1 MKLID
6 TGQPDNRSRENVLKK
21 KYVLKPCVVA
31 VAMTLVAPVA
41 LAQTQA
47 PASQPVVQKV
57 IVTGSNIK
65 RGIDEQTASPV
76 QVLSREEIKATGAAT
91 VREILDTLTSSN
103 NSTLSDL
110 TSSNSFS
117 SGATGVGL
125 RNLGKASTL
134 TLVNGRR
141 MPNFGTA
148 DGGSVTFTNI
158 DSIPSEVVERVEVL
172 LDGASAIYGSDA
184 VAGVINIITR
194 KDYNGLVIKAGAR
207 QNLNK
212 SDLDRN
218 QTVSITGGIG
228 DFNADGWNIYGNVEF
243 YHRNPYTDRA
253 VMTQFPDWYFVV
265 NPSVGVKSTYSYPG
279 NYIGRYPANYPDPK
293 LANTAI
299 STPAPGCKPENI
311 EGGLCRFDQWDRV
324 GIHAEADRINAMS
337 SGRLKIS
344 DDLTAFAE
352 VQLSDTKT
360 TFYNAPAI
368 MQYTGTPSR
377 WYNAAERRLEF
388 FTEPRLPVGHP
399 YNPYS
404 FPIELRYRYADNME
418 MYKSEAGARQY
429 RVMAGLEG
437 THFGWDWNSA
447 IGIMANRAD
456 NERRGTKHAKNYLDA
471 VLSGAYKFG
480 QANDPALLAKM
491 FPVNS
496 FMGESKQTFADIRAS
511 RELMQLTGGPLS
523 LAVGAEY
530 RRDSF
535 ESWVSENIAKAELV
549 GLGSINVTGSRNIY
563 SAYAEVAAP
572 VTKDLELNGAVRFD
586 KVGSTDANFVPKL
599 AARYQLHPTLLVR
612 GTVSQGFRAPNAA
625 ETGKVSLSAFNNG
638 IQDPKRCAIATQLF
652 NELNKGNAVDKADAL
667 RARDLGGC
675 SVSAAVDVA
684 GNPDLAPEKS
694 RSVNAGTVWQ
704 PTKDLSMSLDYY
716 RIERRDEIGTRAPSQ
731 ILATEDQIPGSV
743 SRMEVT
749 DDDRRMSDRAF
760 ELSGKRISHTTG
772 PISAISKQYQ
782 NMNRTKVSG
791 LDMELNH
798 RINLGSYGKVS
809 NTLRANYQLDLRGW
823 DTVTN
828 TYTENL
834 VGNYDNAKYRLRFSS
849 QWSNEAWKAGAT
861 VVYSPATLL
870 IDDKYDDLNTVE
882 GCESRGY
889 PAEFCRVDRD
899 VQVNV
904 NAAYTLLKNTTIY
917 ANVDNV
923 FNRKPVLDIRG
934 AEPRRGRVLRVQVEH
949 KF

>member
-1 MKLID
+1 
-6 TGQPDNRSRENVLKK
+6 
-21 KYVLKPCVVA
+21 
-31 VAMTLVAPVA
+31 MTLVGPVA

-47 PASQPVVQKV
+47 PAAQPAVQKV

-76 QVLSREEIKATGAAT
+76 QVLSREEIKATGAST
-91 VREILDTLTSSN
+91 VREILDTITSSN
-103 NSTLSDL
+103 QSTLSDL
-110 TSSNSFS
+110 TSGNSFS

-125 RNLGKASTL
+125 RNLGKGSTL

-148 DGGSVTFTNI
+148 DGGRVTFVNI
-158 DSIPSEVVERVEVL
+158 DSIPTEVIERVEVL

-184 VAGVINIITR
+184 VAGVINIITK
-194 KDYNGLVIKAGAR
+194 KDYNGLVVKAGAR

-212 SDLDRN
+212 SDLDRD
-218 QTVSITGGIG
+218 QTASITGGIG
-228 DFNADGWNIYGNVEF
+228 DFNADGWNVYGNLEL

-253 VMTQFPDWYFVV
+253 VLNQFPDWYFVV
-265 NPSVGVKSTYSYPG
+265 NPSTGVRSTYSTPG

-293 LANTAI
+293 LAGTAI
-299 STPAPGCKPENI
+299 STPAPGCKPENL

-324 GIHAEADRINAMS
+324 GIHAEADRVNFMS
-337 SGRLKIS
+337 SGRLKI
-344 DDLTAFAE
+344 DDNLTAFAE
-352 VQLSDTKT
+352 VQLSDTKS

-377 WYNAAERRLEF
+377 WYNATERRLEF
-388 FTEPRLPVGHP
+388 FTEPMLPAGHP

-404 FPIELRYRYADNME
+404 FPIQLRYRYADNLD
-418 MYKSEAGARQY
+418 MYKSEATARQY
-429 RVMAGLEG
+429 RAMAGLEG

-447 IGIMANRAD
+447 IGIMSNRS
-456 NERRGTKHAKNYLDA
+456 ETKQRGTKHAKNYLDA

-480 QANDPALLAKM
+480 QVNDEALLLKM
-491 FPVNS
+491 FPK
-496 FMGESKQTFADIRAS
+496 FGFLGESKQSFIDIRAS
-511 RELMQLTGGPLS
+511 RELMQLSGGPLS
-523 LAVGAEY
+523 LAVGGEY

-535 ESWVSENIAKAELV
+535 ESWVSDNVKNAELV
-549 GLGSINVTGSRNIY
+549 GYGSIAVTGSRNIY
-563 SAYAEVAAP
+563 SAYAELAAP
-572 VTKDLELNGAVRFD
+572 VIKDLELNGAVRFD

-652 NELNKGNAVDKADAL
+652 NELNKGNALDKADAL
-667 RARDLGGC
+667 RARDAGGC
-675 SVSAAVDVA
+675 AASAAVDVA

-716 RIERRDEIGTRAPSQ
+716 RIERRDEIGTRDVSQ

-743 SRMEVT
+743 QRMAVT
-749 DDDRRMSDRAF
+749 DDDRRMSDRVF
-760 ELSGKRISHTTG
+760 ELTGKRISHTTG
-772 PISAISKQYQ
+772 PISAISKSYQ
-782 NMNRTKVSG
+782 NLNRTKVSG
-791 LDMELNH
+791 LDFELNH
-798 RINLGSYGKVS
+798 RINLGSYGKVI

-823 DTVTN
+823 DTVTD

-849 QWSNEAWKAGAT
+849 QWSNGPYKAGAT
-861 VVYSPATLL
+861 VTYTPATLL
-870 IDDKYDDLNTVE
+870 IDDKYDEQNTVE
-882 GCESRGY
+882 GCEARGY
-889 PAEFCRVDRD
+889 PAEYCTVNRD
-899 VQVNV
+899 VLVNV
-904 NAAYTLLKNTTIY
+904 NAAYTLMKNTTFY

-934 AEPRRGRVLRVQVEH
+934 LEPRRGRVLRVQIEH